1 MSVGLWEADEARAR
15 GYEEAI
21 GGGEDMAD
29 DALLAR
35 CEVEGNLGG
44 RGLGR
49 VQVDDDAGFG
59 FGVGKV
65 AGVGETPAGG
75 AGCCEERGSVPGA
88 PGQSGVADGKG
99 RR

>member
-1 MSVGLWEADEARAR
+1 LVGSGSRGEAPVGLWEADEARAR

-44 RGLGR
+44 KRL
-49 VQVDDDAGFG
+49 
-59 FGVGKV
+59 
-65 AGVGETPAGG
+65 
-75 AGCCEERGSVPGA
+75 
-88 PGQSGVADGKG
+88 GKG
-99 RR
+99 TSR